1 MDPDMT
7 DNEPS
12 DNELSDDA
20 NEWPFTA
27 AGRRALGRDA
37 ESAFRDAATHCVDCR
52 WYHGSWTMWRA
63 LELASGA
70 DLHRRFFRD
79 ALPALAPRPRVLISG
94 SGDNALLGVA
104 ADALGAQARSA
115 RIHVL
120 DRCATPLAACRR
132 FADEQQ
138 LDVHCHLADALHFE
152 DAAGFDLILVHA
164 FLGFFQPAQRPDLF
178 SRWHDLLT
186 PGGHLM
192 LVQRL
197 RPGSDKNPV
206 RFSASQTQRFIDDVH
221 AAALVFPERVS
232 LDAEALEQAAR
243 EYALCK
249 LTHPVADGALLQSL
263 CTDAGFRL
271 VSCTGTTP
279 RGDRSGSTGP
289 TLRNLDG
296 YLHMVARKD

>member
-1 MDPDMT
+1 MT
-7 DNEPS
+7 DDEPCG
-12 DNELSDDA
+12 NGPGDDA

-37 ESAFRDAATHCVDCR
+37 EAAFCDAAMHCVDCR
-52 WYHGSWTMWRA
+52 WYHASWTMWRA

-79 ALPALAPRPRVLISG
+79 ALPALAPGPRVLISG
-94 SGDNALLGVA
+94 SGDNALLSVA
-104 ADALGAQARSA
+104 ADALGSQARSA

-138 LDVHCHLADALHFE
+138 LDVHCHLADALHFD

-164 FLGFFQPAQRPDLF
+164 FFGFIEPAQRADLF
-178 SRWHDLLT
+178 SRWYDGLAS
-186 PGGHLM
+186 GGHLM

-197 RPGSDKNPV
+197 RPGTNDSPV
-206 RFSASQTQRFIDDVH
+206 RFSASQTQRFVDDVH
-221 AAALVFPERVS
+221 GAALAFPERVS
-232 LDAEALEQAAR
+232 LDAEALEQTAR
-243 EYALCK
+243 EYALSK
-249 LTHPVADGALLQSL
+249 LTHPVADGELLQSL
-263 CTDAGFRL
+263 CTGAGFRI

-279 RGDRSGSTGP
+279 CGDPGDSAGP

-296 YLHMVARKD
+296 YLHVVARKN